1 MSIGCHSELPAFDPK
16 YPPPMPNNAV
26 ALSGGKI
33 THFVRS
39 QSKRLENPSD
49 RVMLKAC
56 RQLKGIG
63 NTARSGYVNIAF
75 RDYFTG
81 RNETTGADALVVGS
95 RVLVQPAAVARF
107 MGIGISTGRKGY
119 VYHLKGHDEAMTAEG
134 ALFIHP
140 EFQRFPQQYILLNP
154 GSKFADVGGTQVAL
168 QQPVIWVDDEK
179 QQIMLLSDLVK
190 LFRVSDAQTGS
201 HTIQQVKIVY
211 KLPLGGR
218 L

>member
-1 MSIGCHSELPAFDPK
+1 M
-16 YPPPMPNNAV
+16 
-26 ALSGGKI
+26 
-33 THFVRS
+33 
-39 QSKRLENPSD
+39 
-49 RVMLKAC
+49 
-56 RQLKGIG
+56 
-63 NTARSGYVNIAF
+63 
-75 RDYFTG
+75 
-81 RNETTGADALVVGS
+81 
-95 RVLVQPAAVARF
+95 
-107 MGIGISTGRKGY
+107 
-119 VYHLKGHDEAMTAEG
+119 
-134 ALFIHP
+134 
-140 EFQRFPQQYILLNP
+140 LNP